1 MNKNEPLPIDN
12 TGTGKLGSV
21 RIEMTH
27 CNCNCDCCRFLI
39 GFSEH
44 TIINKHGTQ
53 LFICEDCLPKEQ
65 IKEVNG
71 KWMKQR

>member
-1 MNKNEPLPIDN
+1 MI
-12 TGTGKLGSV
+12 
-21 RIEMTH
+21 H

-39 GFSEH
+39 GYSEH

-65 IKEVNG
+65 IKEVDG